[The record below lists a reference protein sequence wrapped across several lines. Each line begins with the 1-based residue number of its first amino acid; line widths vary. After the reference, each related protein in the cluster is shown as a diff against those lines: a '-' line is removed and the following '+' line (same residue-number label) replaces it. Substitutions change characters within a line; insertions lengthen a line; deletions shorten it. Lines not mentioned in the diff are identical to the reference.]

1 MERDKSLA
9 AHAATVIVCAGLS
22 CGCMGVGAQQ
32 AAETVANV
40 DVIEAVPLDIAAQ
53 SSQDKSKGLFADGHF
68 DIELRSYMD
77 RLHDAGT
84 RARRAWVGSTQAR
97 YESGFTT
104 GLLGLGFDAALF
116 GALKLDGGTG
126 AGNMVYVDRHGGGAN
141 RLAWVYP
148 GTYDVKA
155 RISETVARFG
165 LHAVSNP
172 FLEPHDNRAL
182 PPTFLGVSL
191 ASREWRDVTLQA
203 GSFTKVNARGHTSLS
218 SLSTTYGGVNFERLT
233 YLGGTWDYTPDGS
246 AALFVD
252 EAEDVWRQYYASVQQ
267 SIGRAESVKLTA
279 FANLYATRDA
289 GAARQGTIDTKTFSV
304 ALTAQHGP
312 HALLLGYQKV
322 LGDEFFDYVNET
334 AGDYLANSMDV
345 DYNAPHEQS
354 LQLRYMFDG
363 KYANLPG
370 FSAMLWAQQGWGAD
384 GSTGARDPG
393 RAGTAAGT
401 LYLRNGQPVHGRH
414 HEFGIVP
421 SYVVQTGRFKH
432 LKFKL
437 SAMWHVG
444 SAYYPDPTGQV
455 YRLVMT
461 MPISAF

>member
-1 MERDKSLA
+1 MERDKSLTVR
-9 AHAATVIVCAGLS
+9 AATFIACAGLS
-22 CGCMGVGAQQ
+22 CVCVTAGAEQ

-40 DVIEAVPLDIAAQ
+40 DVIEAAPADLAVQ
-53 SSQDKSKGLFADGHF
+53 SSQARSRGLFADGHF
-68 DIELRSYMD
+68 GIELRSYTD
-77 RLHDAGT
+77 YLHNAGT

-97 YESGFTT
+97 YESGFST
-104 GLLGLGFDAALF
+104 GLIGSGFDAALF
-116 GALKLDGGTG
+116 GALKFDGGMG
-126 AGNMVYVDRHGGGAN
+126 AGNMVHVDKNGGGAN
-141 RLAWVYP
+141 RLAWGYP

-155 RISETVARFG
+155 RISETVAKFG

-191 ASREWRDVTLQA
+191 ASREWRNVTLQA

-218 SLSTTYGGVNFERLT
+218 SLSTSYGGVNFDRLS
-233 YLGGTWDYTPDGS
+233 YLGGVWDYSSNGS
-246 AALFVD
+246 AALFAD

-267 SIGRAESVKLTA
+267 SIGRTESVKLTG
-279 FANLYATRDA
+279 FANLYATRDT
-289 GAARQGTIDTKTFSV
+289 GTARQGPIDTKTFSV

-312 HALLLGYQKV
+312 HALLLGYQRV

-384 GSTGARDPG
+384 GSAVARDPG

-414 HEFGIVP
+414 HEFG
-421 SYVVQTGRFKH
+421 VVQSYMVQGGRFKH
-432 LKFKL
+432 LKFQL

-444 SAYYPDPTGQV
+444 STYYPDPTGQV

-461 MPISAF
+461 LPISVF